1 MHVSLQLYTCALS
14 RTTAK
19 LSLVNETLSLSQI
32 ICINKGIKNS
42 INRGYLVSSLL

>member
-1 MHVSLQLYTCALS
+1 MHVSLQLYTS

-32 ICINKGIKNS
+32 ICINKGIKIAS
-42 INRGYLVSSLL
+42 TGGI

>member
-1 MHVSLQLYTCALS
+1 MHISLQLYTCALS

-32 ICINKGIKNS
+32 ICINKGIKIAS
-42 INRGYLVSSLL
+42 TGGI